1 MLETLTRQELVL
13 IYNSRWING
22 EKILKETIFQLM
34 FKERIEER
42 DRKIKE
48 MSVDELIENLHDENG
63 YGKFIVLEMKE
74 RYDSLEDEDKMK
86 ILDTLTKTTK
96 ANMRWAESKRKQL
109 KNDE

>member
-13 IYNSRWING
+13 LYNSRWING
-22 EKILKETIFQLM
+22 EKILKKTIFQLM

-74 RYDSLEDEDKMK
+74 RYDSLEEEEKVK
-86 ILDTLTKTTK
+86 ILDTLAETTK
-96 ANMRWAESKRKQL
+96 VNMRWAESKRKQL
-109 KNDE
+109 KNDK

>member
-1 MLETLTRQELVL
+1 M
-13 IYNSRWING
+13 N
-22 EKILKETIFQLM
+22 
-34 FKERIEER
+34 
-42 DRKIKE
+42 
-48 MSVDELIENLHDENG
+48 VDELIENLHDENG